1 MHQIEIVFFAV
12 SLFLA
17 LAALSTWKHRRDAI
31 AARLNRGL
39 RGYAEKSAVLA
50 PGPEE
55 AHRENLMPVLENL
68 R

>member
-12 SLFLA
+12 TLFLA
-17 LAALSTWKHRRDAI
+17 LAALSMWKHRRDAI

-39 RGYAEKSAVLA
+39 RGYADKSAALV

-55 AHRENLMPVLENL
+55 AQRETLMPVLEQL
-68 R
+68 H